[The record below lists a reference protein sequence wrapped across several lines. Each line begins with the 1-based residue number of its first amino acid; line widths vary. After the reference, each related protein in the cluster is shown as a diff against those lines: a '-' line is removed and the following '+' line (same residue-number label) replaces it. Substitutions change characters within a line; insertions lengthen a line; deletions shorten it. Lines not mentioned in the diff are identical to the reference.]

1 MNDLC
6 EEIRINYETSWDQPP
21 KWDIINNTCRNKK
34 NLYFAMNFH
43 FPFSKL
49 VPTCYNILQNGPGLS
64 VYYSSSS
71 SSSLLTSVSNVSRM
85 PSTAKSLLS
94 TS

>member
-34 NLYFAMNFH
+34 KLYSALNFH
-43 FPFSKL
+43 FPFRKF
-49 VPTCYNILQNGPGLS
+49 VPSCYNILQNGPG
-64 VYYSSSS
+64 
-71 SSSLLTSVSNVSRM
+71 
-85 PSTAKSLLS
+85 
-94 TS
+94 